1 MAKTILTVPDISC
14 EHCEHTIVGALT
26 PVAGVRS
33 VHVDIPSHQVTVDY
47 DQTAIDVDR
56 LKEVL
61 AEEEYPVASVSAAPG
76 GGSA

>member
-1 MAKTILTVPDISC
+1 MAKAILNVPDISC

-33 VHVDIPSHQVTVDY
+33 VQVDIPAKQVTVDY
-47 DQTAIDVDR
+47 DQTAINVDR

-61 AEEEYPVASVSAAPG
+61 AEEEYPVTSASAAQG